1 MNRVVRATDLLGQ
14 PVVTLSGD
22 DLADVRDVVYNADE
36 GRLVGFTLNK
46 RSLFHGKLRQL
57 LPMSA
62 VRSIGR
68 DAVMVDSDDALVDS
82 GDAPPEIA
90 EASPDRDVIGAVVLT
105 SEGTQLG
112 EVTDVIVSLGR
123 RACAVGYELV
133 ASKLEQREQRPLFIP
148 LPEQLSVSGDAL
160 IVPHEVDR
168 FLRDDLSGFGAAV
181 TEFRAQLGGP
191 ASEPAGAGAQAST
204 EASMSKDELYAE
216 AKRRHIPG
224 RSKMTKP
231 DLVRALSSDRG
242 ER

>member
-123 RACAVGYELV
+123 RGAPSATSSSPRSSSS
-133 ASKLEQREQRPLFIP
+133 ASSARSSSPCPSSCRF
-148 LPEQLSVSGDAL
+148 PEM
-160 IVPHEVDR
+160 R
-168 FLRDDLSGFGAAV
+168 
-181 TEFRAQLGGP
+181 
-191 ASEPAGAGAQAST
+191 
-204 EASMSKDELYAE
+204 
-216 AKRRHIPG
+216 
-224 RSKMTKP
+224 
-231 DLVRALSSDRG
+231 
-242 ER
+242 